1 MAKVKQKINGGFRTE
16 EGARVFAQV
25 RGFCSTARKQGKQ
38 VFKELCRA
46 LQEPDYLLVPFPT

>member
-25 RGFCSTARKQGKQ
+25 RGFCSTARKP
-38 VFKELCRA
+38 LCAYIR
-46 LQEPDYLLVPFPT
+46 